1 MYLCRFLYNDI
12 HPKYGLLDGSK
23 IFSLNNLFH
32 IELDFNFIKDFISD
46 EVNASDVK
54 FLPPCEP
61 SKIIGIALNYPGV
74 GEINSNL
81 DEPLVFIKGLN
92 SLVLDNVPLV
102 LKSSD
107 MAWGECELAAVI
119 KHKVKNIKSNTVLDS
134 ILGFMPA
141 NDITC
146 NNFGNR
152 DHHLARSKSVD
163 GFCPVGKFID
173 LDYQYKNKKI
183 QGYQNDILIRDGNT
197 NNMVYSIEKIIE
209 WLSSWMTLNPGD
221 IILTG
226 APPRVREKQFLRP
239 DDTYSVRI
247 EGFDNLNIRVT

>member
-1 MYLCRFLYNDI
+1 MYLCRFLNNDN
-12 HPKYGLLDGSK
+12 HPQYGLLDGSK

-32 IELDFNFIKDFISD
+32 IELDFNCIKDFISD
-46 EVNASDVK
+46 EINISDIQ

-74 GEINSNL
+74 GDSVSELN
-81 DEPLVFIKGLN
+81 EPLVFLKGLN
-92 SLVLDNVPLV
+92 SLALADVKLDIP
-102 LKSSD
+102 SD
-107 MAWGECELAAVI
+107 RMVWGECELAMRI
-119 KHKVKNIKSNTVLDS
+119 KHKIKNISIENVHKS

-146 NNFGNR
+146 NNFYNR

-163 GFCPVGKFID
+163 GFCPVGKYID
-173 LDYQYKNKKI
+173 LNYEYRNRKI
-183 QGYQNDILIRDGNT
+183 QAFQNNILIRDGNT
-197 NNMVYSIEKIIE
+197 NDMIFSIEKIIKS
-209 WLSSWMTLNPGD
+209 LSTWMTLNPGD